1 MELAAGISAASSAL
15 EIAKAMRQIGK
26 DYDAVVIKGQVVDLM
41 DKLLDVK
48 TALQDAKA
56 ETEAKDHE
64 IEQLKQAAQVRV
76 ETVERH
82 GMRFRASQVREGE
95 PQGLPFCSRCDQ
107 VDGRMITTADNGRG
121 VKCPQ
126 CKATFEHARFY
137 LWDND

>member
-76 ETVERH
+76 KTVERH
-82 GMRFRASQVREGE
+82 GMRSGPQTSARANPRV
-95 PQGLPFCSRCDQ
+95 C
-107 VDGRMITTADNGRG
+107 
-121 VKCPQ
+121 
-126 CKATFEHARFY
+126 RFV
-137 LWDND
+137 LVAIRWTVE